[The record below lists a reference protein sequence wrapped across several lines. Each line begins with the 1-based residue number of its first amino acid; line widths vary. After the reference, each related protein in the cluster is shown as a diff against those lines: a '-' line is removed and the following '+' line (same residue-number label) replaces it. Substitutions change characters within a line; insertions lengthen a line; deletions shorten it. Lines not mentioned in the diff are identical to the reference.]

1 MTSNY
6 VIRGGGWNLN
16 SDRCRS
22 AYRYWSSPVAWPSDL
37 GFRVLRSSEVDNK
50 PRVFRGGSWYDYSG
64 LCRSACRIRHSPDLR
79 LHRLGFRVIKENKYD
94 E

>member
-22 AYRYWSSPVAWPSDL
+22 ATRYWSSPAAWPSDL

-50 PRVFRGGSWYDYSG
+50 PWVFRGGSWYFGSDF
-64 LCRSACRIRHSPDLR
+64 CRSAYRFRFTPDSR
-79 LHRLGFRVIKENKYD
+79 DYYLGFRVIKENKYD